1 MLILLVNLIRLDS
14 SMARGR
20 VSPGK
25 KSMIFFQGC
34 MPALAWGG
42 RAFPLGLELA
52 LASKGVSV
60 VVFS

>member
-1 MLILLVNLIRLDS
+1 
-14 SMARGR
+14 MARGR

-42 RAFPLGLELA
+42 RAFPLGLVCRPDWNWL

-60 VVFS
+60 AVFW